1 MAGPKTEFL
10 RRSEAEAG
18 VRAAPVGPKAIA
30 GGSAVVALT
39 GLGAVLLSIIGL
51 SGAAPAT
58 VDSAAIVALGAAILL
73 GGGAYLA
80 RIARVPG
87 AADVRGWFSAE
98 SFLGAAG
105 VALAVIA
112 LLAGNVLTLNALG
125 ALALALAFL
134 CGGIG
139 LGRLGRLGEEAREE
153 VGTPRRVAGTAA
165 GLHLACG
172 AVGAVLAFL
181 ALIGPTPRTLTEVAV
196 LVMGA
201 CAFFAGSVLAA
212 RLAAALARRA

>member
-1 MAGPKTEFL
+1 MA
-10 RRSEAEAG
+10 
-18 VRAAPVGPKAIA
+18 AI
-30 GGSAVVALT
+30 
-39 GLGAVLLSIIGL
+39 LLSIIGL

-58 VDSAAIVALGAAILL
+58 GDSAAIVALGAAILL

-80 RIARVPG
+80 RIARTPG
-87 AADVRGWFSAE
+87 AAGVRGWFSAE
-98 SFLGAAG
+98 SFLGAVGA
-105 VALAVIA
+105 ALAVIA
-112 LLAGNVLTLNALG
+112 LLAGNVLMMNALG

-134 CGGIG
+134 GGGIG

-181 ALIGPTPRTLTEVAV
+181 ALIGPAPRTLTEVAV

-212 RLAAALARRA
+212 RLASALARRA